1 MALCQG
7 YFSSTPASDH

>member
-1 MALCQG
+1 MARCQG